1 MVDMMPIVYIPYS
14 LEDRRLDFK
23 TPRERLADSFNAGS
37 EREEFVGEVTKIV
50 ADIAVRIFDSISLGL
65 AELDRVAEKVEQRA
79 ARSWASRA
87 IGGIREIEDHGSLA
101 PGLSHQEIYIE
112 ELKATLTN
120 TATLEEFL
128 IKLEGVRSKWGSR
141 MNYPLYAGG
150 RNRQLEELKRKVQT
164 TDAEVEARSRAGAEE
179 SLAKEVDRVQKDTAD
194 KINLG
199 VVEFRS
205 ILIDALGWEKDAE
218 SVVQLRWYLIGAMT
232 GYIFTAMNKRL
243 GEEQAGIRE
252 LLYFAIER
260 VMRTVYESFQ
270 HEVKRNQKGGAAMD
284 SQLSAGRDLGALI
297 REEIKMS
304 TTAVAEFETKLNRQP
319 LNGQIIAAIRRLL
332 KTRWDFV
339 KSDPEL
345 FAGISAGLRG
355 DVKMEDFVG
364 HLRRVPGLED
374 QGREE
379 IIAELKTAL
388 EPFRSLYYVK
398 INYVRY
404 LKGLRN
410 FQKSL

>member
-1 MVDMMPIVYIPYS
+1 MD
-14 LEDRRLDFK
+14 LK
-23 TPRERLADSFNAGS
+23 TPRERLDDAFRAGP
-37 EREEFVGEVTKIV
+37 ERQEFVAEVTKIV
-50 ADIAVRIFDSISLGL
+50 ADIAVRIFDSISRGL
-65 AELDRVAEKVEQRA
+65 AELDRTAERVEERA
-79 ARSWASRA
+79 ARSWALRA
-87 IGGIREIEDHGSLA
+87 IDGIREIEDAGSLA
-101 PGLSHQEIYIE
+101 PGLSHQEFYIE
-112 ELKATLTN
+112 ELKATLKN
-120 TATLEEFL
+120 TMTLDDFL
-128 IKLEGVRSKWGSR
+128 AKLEGVRSKWGSR
-141 MNYPLYAGG
+141 MSYPLYAGG

-164 TDAEVEARSRAGAEE
+164 TDPGEKARARAGAEE
-179 SLAKEVDRVQKDTAD
+179 SLAKEFERVQKDTED

-232 GYIFTAMNKRL
+232 GYVFTAMNNRL
-243 GEEQAGIRE
+243 GEDQARIRE

-270 HEVKRNQKGGAAMD
+270 HEVKRNQKGGAAIER
-284 SQLSAGRDLGALI
+284 QNSAGRDLGALI

-304 TTAVAEFETKLNRQP
+304 TTAVAEFETRLNRQQI
-319 LNGQIIAAIRRLL
+319 NGEVIAAIRRLL
-332 KTRWDFV
+332 KTRWEFV

-355 DVKMEDFVG
+355 DVMMEDFVS
-364 HLRRVPGLED
+364 HLKRVPGLED

-379 IIAELKTAL
+379 IIAELKTAV

>member
-1 MVDMMPIVYIPYS
+1 M
-14 LEDRRLDFK
+14 EDRSLDLK
-23 TPRERLADSFNAGS
+23 TPRERLADAFSAGP
-37 EREEFVGEVTKIV
+37 ERDEFVPEVTKIV
-50 ADIAVRIFDSISLGL
+50 ADIAVRIFDSISRGL
-65 AELDRVAEKVEQRA
+65 AELDRTAEKVEERA
-79 ARSWASRA
+79 ARTWASRA
-87 IGGIREIEDHGSLA
+87 IDGIREIEDAGSLA
-101 PGLSHQEIYIE
+101 PGLSHQELYID
-112 ELKATLTN
+112 ELKATLKN
-120 TATLEEFL
+120 TMALDEFL
-128 IKLEGVRSKWGSR
+128 TKIEGVRSKWGSR
-141 MNYPLYAGG
+141 IKYPLYAGG
-150 RNRQLEELKRKVQT
+150 RNRQLEGLKRKVRT
-164 TDAEVEARSRAGAEE
+164 TTPEEDARSRADAEK
-179 SLAKEVDRVQKDTAD
+179 SFAKAVERVQKDTAD
-194 KINLG
+194 RINLG

-243 GEEQAGIRE
+243 GEEQASIRE

-270 HEVKRNQKGGAAMD
+270 HEVKRNQKGGAAID
-284 SQLSAGRDLGALI
+284 RQLSAGRDLGALI

-379 IIAELKTAL
+379 IIAELKTGV

>member
-1 MVDMMPIVYIPYS
+1 M
-14 LEDRRLDFK
+14 EDGTLDLK
-23 TPRERLADSFNAGS
+23 TPRERLADAFRAGP
-37 EREEFVGEVTKIV
+37 ERSEFVAEVTKIV
-50 ADIAVRIFDSISLGL
+50 ADVAVRIFESISAGL
-65 AELDRVAEKVEQRA
+65 AELDRVAERVDERV

-87 IGGIREIEDHGSLA
+87 IEGIREIEEAGSLA
-101 PGLSHQEIYIE
+101 PGLSHQELYIS
-112 ELKATLTN
+112 ELKATLTG
-120 TATLEEFL
+120 TATLPEFL
-128 IKLEGVRSKWGSR
+128 DKLDGVRSKWGSR
-141 MNYPLYAGG
+141 ISYPLYAGG
-150 RNRQLEELKRKVQT
+150 RKKQLDELRRKVET
-164 TDAEVEARSRAGAEE
+164 VTPGEEARSRGDAER
-179 SLAKEVDRVQKDTAD
+179 SLAKERDRVQKETVD

-199 VVEFRS
+199 VAEFRS
-205 ILIDALGWEKDAE
+205 ILIDALSWEKDAE

-243 GEEQAGIRE
+243 GEDQARVRE

-270 HEVKRNQKGGAAMD
+270 NEVKKNMRGGAPSAD
-284 SQLSAGRDLGALI
+284 QVSAGRDLGALI

-304 TTAVAEFETKLNRQP
+304 TTAVAEYETKLNKQQ
-319 LNGQIIAAIRRLL
+319 LNGQIIGTVRRLL

-339 KSDPEL
+339 KSNPEL

-355 DVKMEDFVG
+355 DVMMDDFVG
-364 HLRRVPGLED
+364 HLKRVPGLED

-379 IIAELKTAL
+379 IIAELKTCI

-404 LKGLRN
+404 LKGLKN
-410 FQKSL
+410 FQKSLK